1 MFSWPRRF
9 VSFLVHLSLP
19 KKIGLCVIILVLL
32 YVTFTTI
39 QKSSKPKYNTEKVGR
54 SNIVEFVDESGVV
67 RISGQTDIYSP
78 TNGIVEEV
86 YVKNGDSVIVG
97 QDLFK
102 VKSTATEQEKQAAL
116 ANYLSAKAALDTA
129 SSTKLALQA
138 DMFGKWNTF
147 RNLATND
154 TFEDSDGNPK
164 YDNRSLP
171 EFHISEKEW
180 LASESRYKTQ
190 EQVIAQAQALSAS
203 TWALYQATQSTTVKS
218 TANGIVANLT
228 VFPSDSVR
236 IPNSALSALTGSSS
250 KPVLTVADFGIMG
263 VMLVLGESDI
273 GKVRPGNEAEIT
285 VEPLNNK
292 RVKGAV
298 TRVDDIGYDVKGVT
312 KYDVFVKIKDVD
324 LTIKSGMSADVIIT
338 TNKIENALSVPNS
351 AIKPY
356 KGGKA
361 VQIVGKDNKLE
372 FVPVM
377 VGKKGERM
385 TEIVEGLK
393 EGQEIVTALTNE
405 QTKRSNLLGF

>member
-1 MFSWPRRF
+1 M
-9 VSFLVHLSLP
+9 
-19 KKIGLCVIILVLL
+19 
-32 YVTFTTI
+32 
-39 QKSSKPKYNTEKVGR
+39 
-54 SNIVEFVDESGVV
+54 V

-102 VKSTATEQEKQAAL
+102 VRSTATDQEKQAAL

-129 SSTKLALQA
+129 ASTKLALQA
-138 DMFGKWNTF
+138 DMFGKWDAF

-180 LASESRYKTQ
+180 LASESKYKTQ
-190 EQVIAQAQALSAS
+190 EQVIAQAQALAAS

-218 TANGIVANLT
+218 TTNGIVANLT
-228 VFPSDSVR
+228 IFPSDSVR
-236 IPNSALSALTGSSS
+236 IPNTALSALTGSSS
-250 KPVLTVADFGIMG
+250 KPVMTIADFGIMG
-263 VMLVLGESDI
+263 VMLALGENDI

-285 VEPLNNK
+285 IDPLNNK
-292 RVKGAV
+292 KVKGTV

-312 KYDVFVKIKDVD
+312 RYDVFVKIKDVD
-324 LTIKSGMSADVIIT
+324 LAIKSGMSADVIIT
-338 TNKIENALSVPNS
+338 TSKIQNVLSVPNT

-377 VGKKGERM
+377 IGKKGEKM
-385 TEIVEGLK
+385 T
-393 EGQEIVTALTNE
+393 
-405 QTKRSNLLGF
+405 